1 LPRRVHPAQMEIPR
15 VRLRMTKGKGL
26 TTTNRNVVRG
36 SSLVPGLGLHD
47 LKRSHYRRVG
57 SSGGEIAALPHSLC
71 SGLRLTAMTWRW
83 RERMSKLASLRL
95 FITLVRLSLGTKSAS
110 TSGRCFNSP
119 ATNRLNSSG
128 IVPIQRGG
136 ATQREERLHAP
147 SQASQ
152 GHSSVNSRDTI
163 IHKVKD
169 KSGLMAPEYSIQC
182 HINSVRDTLRR
193 CQD

>member
-1 LPRRVHPAQMEIPR
+1 MPRRVHPAQMEILR

-36 SSLVPGLGLHD
+36 FSLVPGLGLHD

-95 FITLVRLSLGTKSAS
+95 FITLVRLSPGTKSTS
-110 TSGRCFNSP
+110 TSWWRLISRTLPARHPVSCRGIGRIVMNLVGLITRRSLAQIQYSSP
-119 ATNRLNSSG
+119 GNQADGMGLVVLQPVLYLTNISIISIIRIIRIFGG
-128 IVPIQRGG
+128 II
-136 ATQREERLHAP
+136 
-147 SQASQ
+147 
-152 GHSSVNSRDTI
+152 
-163 IHKVKD
+163 
-169 KSGLMAPEYSIQC
+169 
-182 HINSVRDTLRR
+182 
-193 CQD
+193 